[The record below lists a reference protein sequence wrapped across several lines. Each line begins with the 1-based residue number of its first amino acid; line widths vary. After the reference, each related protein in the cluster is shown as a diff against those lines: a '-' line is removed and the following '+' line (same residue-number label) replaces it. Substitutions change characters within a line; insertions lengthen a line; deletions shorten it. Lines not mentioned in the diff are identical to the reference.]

1 MLQPLWRKPMKRG
14 QTNMANSAAIYGL
27 FSDPGSADRALNALR
42 LAGFGQSQIVV
53 MSSEPFD
60 EYSFSQADRAT
71 VMPWLAVLG
80 GVIGGTCGYLL
91 AAYTQE
97 AYPLVTGGM
106 PIVAPWPTGIIT
118 YELTMLGAV
127 IATGITL
134 LIATRLPNWSA
145 KLYDP
150 EVSNGKILIGVVD
163 PSNEVRAHLESRLR
177 GAGAEQ
183 VKLTGIA
190 AD

>member
-1 MLQPLWRKPMKRG
+1 
-14 QTNMANSAAIYGL
+14 MANATAIYGL
-27 FSDPGSADRALNALR
+27 FPNPASADRALNALQA
-42 LAGFGQSQIVV
+42 AGISRGKIVV
-53 MSSEPFD
+53 MASEPFD

-71 VMPWLAVLG
+71 VMPWLATLG

-106 PIVAPWPTGIIT
+106 PIVAPWPTGIVT
-118 YELTMLGAV
+118 YELTMFGAV
-127 IATGITL
+127 MATVITL
-134 LIATRLPNWSA
+134 LITTGLPNWKP

-163 PSNEVRAHLESRLR
+163 PSDDARAELESRLR
-177 GAGAEQ
+177 GAGADQ
-183 VKLTGIA
+183 VKVNSA
-190 AD
+190 AAH